1 MPFIPH
7 TEEET
12 RKMLDAIG
20 VSNIDELFDEI
31 PANLINEKLD
41 YVPPAMDEAAIRRL
55 CKKSAQADG
64 HYVNFIGA
72 GAYEHHIPAA
82 VW

>member
-20 VSNIDELFDEI
+20 VKQIDELFDEI
-31 PANLINEKLD
+31 PTELINEKLE
-41 YVPPAMDEAAIRRL
+41 YVPPAMDEAGVRRL
-55 CKKSAQADG
+55 CKKSAGSDG
-64 HYVNFIGA
+64 N
-72 GAYEHHIPAA
+72 
-82 VW
+82 

>member
-20 VSNIDELFDEI
+20 VKQIDELFDEI
-31 PANLINEKLD
+31 PTELINEKLE
-41 YVPPAMDEAAIRRL
+41 YVPPAMDEAGVRRL
-55 CKKSAQADG
+55 CKKSAESDG
-64 HYVNFIGA
+64 NYVNFIGA

-82 VW
+82 V

>member
-31 PANLINEKLD
+31 PADLINEQLD
-41 YVPPAMDEAAIRRL
+41 YVPPAMDEAG
-55 CKKSAQADG
+55 DT
-64 HYVNFIGA
+64 
-72 GAYEHHIPAA
+72 PA
-82 VW
+82 V